1 MSCTL
6 AVPGCLDSSTKN
18 LPFNQTKFC
27 AAVHDDFGREQR
39 EGSTVAVANQTW
51 LGRYLIRSMVFSV
64 GAHDLQRSEQLEVPT
79 GGAKSIVQGALE
91 PVFRQFQTL
100 KGEA

>member
-39 EGSTVAVANQTW
+39 EGGTVAVANQTW

-64 GAHDLQRSEQLEVPT
+64 GAHDLQRSRTVRSANWGRQ
-79 GGAKSIVQGALE
+79 IVQGALE

>member
-39 EGSTVAVANQTW
+39 EGGTVAVANQTW
-51 LGRYLIRSMVFSV
+51 LGRYLIRARTTFD
-64 GAHDLQRSEQLEVPT
+64 GPEQLEVST